1 MRRRKRTA
9 AAQGDNSGEK
19 PQLHSDDLKPIQLE
33 LDSSHVWEMK
43 AWKEHPPNV
52 AELPAV
58 EVVGSEMDAESR
70 PQQQHDATS
79 TLSSDVTTSHQTGS
93 PDDR

>member
-19 PQLHSDDLKPIQLE
+19 PQLHSDDLKSIQLE

-70 PQQQHDATS
+70 PQQQP
-79 TLSSDVTTSHQTGS
+79 LSSDITASHQTGS